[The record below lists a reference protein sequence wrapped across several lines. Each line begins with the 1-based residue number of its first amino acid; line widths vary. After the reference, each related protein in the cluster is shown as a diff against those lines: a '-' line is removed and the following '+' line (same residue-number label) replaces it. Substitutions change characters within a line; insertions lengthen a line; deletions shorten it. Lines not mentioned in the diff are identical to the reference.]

1 MGGKYTE
8 CWRYAEYWKDPKEL
22 HFSSGCTKVNPS
34 IAVNSLFLALGWLQ
48 EEPSQLIMAQ
58 ITFKSP

>member
-8 CWRYAEYWKDPKEL
+8 CQRYAEYWKDPKEL
-22 HFSSGCTKVNPS
+22 HFSSGCTKVNPG
-34 IAVNSLFLALGWLQ
+34 IAVNSLFLALGLLQ

-58 ITFKSP
+58 ITFKSS